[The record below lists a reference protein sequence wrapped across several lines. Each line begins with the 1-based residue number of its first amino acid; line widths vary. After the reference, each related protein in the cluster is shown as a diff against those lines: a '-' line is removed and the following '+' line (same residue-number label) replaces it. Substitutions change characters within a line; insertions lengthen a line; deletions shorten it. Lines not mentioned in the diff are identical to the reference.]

1 MQKRNRWIMVILVI
15 ASLLLAACASNPPE
29 GDGADEGV
37 SPAQVEHLSGVNP
50 TRITLTEEAAERL
63 DIQLAEVPNQDVDG
77 TQFKIVPYAAVLY
90 DSQGATWL
98 YSSSESLTFLRN
110 PIVVDTIKGG
120 VAFLKEG
127 PPAGTAVVTIGAAEL
142 FGSEEEFEEE

>member
-1 MQKRNRWIMVILVI
+1 MQKHTRWMMAMLII
-15 ASLLLAACASNPPE
+15 ASLLLAACASNQAE
-29 GDGADEGV
+29 GDGADEAV
-37 SPAQVEHLSGVNP
+37 SPAHVEHLDGVNP
-50 TRITLTEEAAERL
+50 TRITLTEVAAERL
-63 DIQLAEVPNQDVDG
+63 DIQLAEVLNREVDG

-98 YSSSESLTFLRN
+98 YSSTESLTFLRN
-110 PIVVDTIKGG
+110 PIVVDYIKGG

-127 PPAGTAVVTIGAAEL
+127 PPEGTAVVTVGAAEL